1 MRSEWQDGGNQVD
14 VMHAVR
20 YYGAEGSPTIWENM
34 SQKRFVVLKS
44 YLASVEARRLAIE
57 EKRRLRNETVR
68 R

>member
-1 MRSEWQDGGNQVD
+1 MD
-14 VMHAVR
+14 VLHAVR

-44 YLASVEARRLAIE
+44 DLASVEARRLAIE